1 MYEFEGTITLDPHA
15 SKKMLRTII
24 KEYKEMIKPKVILG
38 TGIWTPY
45 GFIWDESIVPKY
57 FRNKVPHEEFMKMV
71 KGEKRWWE

>member
-15 SKKMLRTII
+15 SKEMLKAIN
-24 KEYKEMIKPKVILG
+24 EYKEMIKPKVIPVTAL
-38 TGIWTPY
+38 WTPY
-45 GFIWDESIVPKY
+45 GFIWDESVVPKY

>member
-1 MYEFEGTITLDPHA
+1 ME
-15 SKKMLRTII
+15 I
-24 KEYKEMIKPKVILG
+24 KEVREMLNGLSTPKVILG

-57 FRNKVPHEEFMKMV
+57 FRNKVPHEEFMEMV